1 MNIVSISINFNS
13 KKNILYLYNMSN
25 YSNYSISEYSIYN
38 ISEYSIYNI
47 IITSLLFSILYIL

>member
-1 MNIVSISINFNS
+1 
-13 KKNILYLYNMSN
+13 MSN

-47 IITSLLFSILYIL
+47 IITSLLLVYYIHEYKK